1 VIIKPHQ
8 DLGRPSPRIYLF
20 FASSR
25 LRGKGRAQSTTK
37 TRRREESRRGKFLPG
52 YEGFPA
58 WLLGDARSGLA
69 AAATGHR
76 HATERAVKTAGQ
88 KAAIANHSYSG
99 ASSKDAAQ
107 SSKMGGF
114 YGVTPSADPYLPS
127 YWYESPE
134 QDFTKP

>member
-1 VIIKPHQ
+1 
-8 DLGRPSPRIYLF
+8 
-20 FASSR
+20 
-25 LRGKGRAQSTTK
+25 
-37 TRRREESRRGKFLPG
+37 LPG

-58 WLLGDARSGLA
+58 GLLGARSGVA

-134 QDFTKP
+134 QDLTKP